1 MKNKTK
7 FSFMAIIVVAAISTG
22 IFAYGSEI
30 AYDKKTVITQGSLH
44 AFSLEDLSQG
54 AQFAI
59 DGKVKDIQSVEVQR
73 DGKIL
78 VFSDVT
84 LNVNEDLF
92 GQYDQK
98 EITVRIM
105 GGETPNITHIS
116 GDDASF
122 DKNEHVLV
130 FVAGPE
136 PDSIWGNNYYV
147 AGLELGKYKVEDGK
161 AKQSDKEQ
169 YDEIE
174 LKNKIKKYRA
184 DKIN

>member
-1 MKNKTK
+1 MSLKTLRWL
-7 FSFMAIIVVAAISTG
+7 
-22 IFAYGSEI
+22 SESLKSLGQLTNI
-30 AYDKKTVITQGSLH
+30 NGLLWAHGKT
-44 AFSLEDLSQG
+44 
-54 AQFAI
+54 
-59 DGKVKDIQSVEVQR
+59 
-73 DGKIL
+73 L

-84 LNVNEDLF
+84 LKVNEDLF

-105 GGETPNITHIS
+105 GGETPNMTHVS
-116 GDDASF
+116 SDDASF

-136 PDSIWGNNYYV
+136 PDSIWGDNYYV
-147 AGLELGKYKVEDGK
+147 AGLELGKYKIEDGK
-161 AKQSDKEQ
+161 AKQSDKEL

-174 LKNKIKKYRA
+174 LKSKIKKYRA